1 MILPTK
7 EVPAS
12 KALITVGGEILEI
25 LDESSLNMSGL
36 WLQVSE
42 NRDQSSMT
50 RMSFD
55 WFVLALDLL
64 TDERVQ
70 SPRRFASLLHV
81 ASHRSSLHPR

>member
-1 MILPTK
+1 VILPTK

-25 LDESSLNMSGL
+25 LDESSLSMSGL

-42 NRDQSSMT
+42 DRAKSSMT
-50 RMSFD
+50 RISFD

-64 TDERVQ
+64 YSLGAVRLTDLGLIGRV
-70 SPRRFASLLHV
+70 SL
-81 ASHRSSLHPR
+81 